1 MDRGN
6 GEDFEWKQ
14 TEESPIDNLETFDRE
29 IETDVNE
36 PEEDKNDGDTDRNE
50 RISRLPITRV
60 KHIVKM
66 DPDVNNVTS
75 EAIFLISK
83 ATELFIESL
92 AREACSFTVQS
103 KKKTIQRRDID
114 ASIGAVDALYFLDG
128 ALD

>member
-1 MDRGN
+1 ME
-6 GEDFEWKQ
+6 EDNNEVFDWKQ
-14 TEESPIDNLETFDRE
+14 SDEPPIDNLETFDRE
-29 IETDVNE
+29 IENDADGE
-36 PEEDKNDGDTDRNE
+36 KNDGETDKSE
-50 RISRLPITRV
+50 RISKLPISRV

-75 EAIFLISK
+75 EAVFLISK
-83 ATELFIESL
+83 AAELFIESL

-128 ALD
+128 TLE